1 MYIRF
6 TFSCFLFLIRGNL
19 KSFRTEGLQI
29 VFVLV
34 VVVAVV
40 VVWGFFYEKWLSLL
54 ESRPTMLG
62 KIFRTKRRKQMKFDR
77 TRTFLISVF
86 T

>member
-6 TFSCFLFLIRGNL
+6 TFSCFKFLIRGNL

-40 VVWGFFYEKWLSLL
+40 VVWGFFMRSGYLCWRAGLQCLEKYF
-54 ESRPTMLG
+54 EQ
-62 KIFRTKRRKQMKFDR
+62 KEENK
-77 TRTFLISVF
+77 
-86 T
+86 